1 MPNDRVEPNDRA
13 TGKRLIVCTDGTW
26 NRVEKAQSGK
36 HLSTNVAKIAAA
48 LLPIDA
54 HGVPQLLCYLEGV
67 GTHRGEWLRGG
78 MFGLGISRNI
88 RRAYEFLVDSYE
100 PGDEIWIFGFSRG
113 AFTARSL
120 AGMIRNS
127 GLLKRAHRDQIDA
140 AMALYRDRY
149 DDTAP
154 DAPRARIFR
163 NTYSYEPDIK
173 FIGVW
178 DTVGSLGVPG
188 IHLWLA
194 RLLRIDWQF
203 HDTALSRSVKNAYH
217 ALAIHEKRSD
227 FEPTLWQKQDW
238 PGASAQTLEQVWFS
252 GVHSDVGGGYLEEQ
266 LSDVAALWM
275 TEKARS
281 RGLGFREDFLSDPR
295 WFAPDV
301 EGQLHDS
308 FDFPFSWLDTLR
320 RKKGDRSYK
329 TKGPNT
335 FESIH
340 PTAAE
345 RFERRRDSWPSSF
358 IPELQRLTRSASA
371 TTTSPP
377 API

>member
-1 MPNDRVEPNDRA
+1 MA
-13 TGKRLIVCTDGTW
+13 KRLIVCADGTW
-26 NRVEKAQSGK
+26 NKVEKAQSGK

-48 LLPIDA
+48 LLPIDIN
-54 HGVPQLLCYLEGV
+54 GIPQLLCYLEGV
-67 GTHRGEWLRGG
+67 GTHHGEWLRGG

-88 RRAYEFLVDSYE
+88 GHAYEFLVQSYE

-120 AGMIRNS
+120 AGMIRDC
-127 GLLKRAHRDQIDA
+127 GLLMPAHIDQIQA
-140 AMALYRDRY
+140 AMKLYRDRY

-163 NTYSYEPDIK
+163 NTYSYEPNIK

-194 RLLRIDWQF
+194 RLLRIEWQF
-203 HDTALSRSVKNAYH
+203 HDTALSRSVENAYH

-238 PGASAQTLEQVWFS
+238 PGSSQRILEQVWFS
-252 GVHSDVGGGYLEEQ
+252 GVHSDVGGGYAAAG
-266 LSDVAALWM
+266 LSDVALLWM
-275 TEKARS
+275 IEKAKS
-281 RGLGFREDFLSDPR
+281 HGLGFREDFLSDPR
-295 WFAPDV
+295 WFAPDPQA
-301 EGQLHDS
+301 ELHDS

-320 RKKGDRSYK
+320 RKKGNRTFK
-329 TKGPNT
+329 AKGTNT
-335 FESIH
+335 FESLH
-340 PTAAE
+340 ASVVE
-345 RFERRRDSWPSSF
+345 RFKNRKDSWPPSF
-358 IPELQRLTRSASA
+358 LAELQDLTRSAS
-371 TTTSPP
+371 P
-377 API
+377 APSPHE